1 MAYPILNDDVE
12 LMVGM
17 LQQILKD
24 AERWQYVRN
33 NLCQI
38 QSLQMNG
45 EHSWRVL
52 EIYSTGPTID
62 EAIDKEMKK

>member
-12 LMVGM
+12 ALVGM

-38 QSLQMNG
+38 HSLQMNG
-45 EHSWRVL
+45 EHSWRIRA
-52 EIYSTGPTID
+52 IYSTGPTID
-62 EAIDKEMKK
+62 EAIDKEMNK